1 MTGMRMVELDMWLRD
16 QMNIDAMASVD
27 NSLNGIQV
35 ERHNPEVS
43 CVAFAV
49 DACMGTFQRAVEQ
62 TADVLFVHHGLFW
75 GKESTITGAHY
86 ERIRF
91 LIEHDLALYA
101 VHLPLDM
108 HPEFGNNAGMA
119 AALGLEQV
127 RPFGWYKGHQIG
139 FAGTLPRSQSMEQIC
154 RTLFGGTDSVL
165 GILPFGPRDIS
176 SVGLV
181 SGGAPYEVEQA
192 ISEGLDCYITG
203 DAQHTVYHR
212 AMEEKI
218 NVIFGG
224 HYLTETW
231 GVRLL
236 SLRLAE
242 ETGLRT
248 SFIDVP
254 TGL

>member
-1 MTGMRMVELDMWLRD
+1 MTGMRMVELDRWLRD

-49 DACMGTFQRAVEQ
+49 DACMETFQRAVEQ
-62 TADVLFVHHGLFW
+62 KADVLFVHHGLFW
-75 GKESTITGAHY
+75 GKEATITGTHY

-101 VHLPLDM
+101 AHLPLDM
-108 HPEFGNNAGMA
+108 NPEFGNNAGMA

-139 FAGTLPRSQSMEQIC
+139 FAGRLPSPQSMEQIC
-154 RTLFGGTDSVL
+154 ATLFGGTEAPLSM
-165 GILPFGPRDIS
+165 LPFGPREIQ

-212 AMEEKI
+212 ALEEKI

-242 ETGLRT
+242 AMGVRT
-248 SFIDVP
+248 VFIDVP